1 MSRSVW
7 GLRPRPRRRRACCL
21 CVCLRVQ
28 RAAVGRKPDGP
39 WRDRRPH
46 PRPCRRRD
54 GQEQRSQTEVPAVAG
69 RPCQDA
75 WWRGGRASD
84 TGCGQRCPRRACRAL
99 PGRHPAGPRS
109 RICHWSPFY
118 TRRSR
123 GSGRSEPVREGPGL
137 QPHRARVAA
146 EEHWPGCPRG
156 GSQAGGLPPSGRG
169 PSLPTAPRTLT
180 WVRTQPEGHRP
191 SGGPGGAPSPRAV
204 ALTCQPCRVDQDAP
218 QRGASACLVSPRCC
232 VRTGLV
238 PTA

>member
-1 MSRSVW
+1 MSGSVW
-7 GLRPRPRRRRACCL
+7 GLRPGPRRRQACCL

-39 WRDRRPH
+39 WWDRRPH
-46 PRPCRRRD
+46 PRSCRRD
-54 GQEQRSQTEVPAVAG
+54 SQERRSQTEVPAVAG

-84 TGCGQRCPRRACRAL
+84 TGCGQRCPRRAACRAL

-146 EEHWPGCPRG
+146 EEHRPGCPRG

-169 PSLPTAPRTLT
+169 PSLPTAPRILT
-180 WVRTQPEGHRP
+180 WVRPQPEGHRP

-204 ALTCQPCRVDQDAP
+204 ALTCQPC
-218 QRGASACLVSPRCC
+218 
-232 VRTGLV
+232 
-238 PTA
+238 